1 MIPPLAQLEW
11 LLFEFVPWLAW
22 NMAIAYGLSYLGG
35 KLFGQSPREASD
47 EPKGQSFA
55 WNPHTTRQEGIPKA
69 VCWGRNKHFGNEVM
83 RWTDVDPISGN
94 EVLYKALD
102 YGGGP
107 VRGVASGIVSDVNHC
122 LGGTPEFNI
131 ITNNY
136 IDTWWQ
142 TAANVND
149 DDNTTYVGFTGIEG
163 SGHNIKGKFNSIV
176 TFAAATTIN
185 RLEYRRHWYI
195 HGSETHTGYEKVYLW
210 YEDAYH
216 LISTRNITT
225 EGSDTDTVVIDS
237 GGPWENVTKIKI
249 EVELSAVEWWFRA
262 WRKEAIITYRLYELR
277 AWRLEDVPVY
287 LNGQPAHNFREVIV
301 RGRPG
306 TLNQTCMEGFEKN
319 KLEYPQET
327 TIVYGEPVR
336 WTTSNKFFDDIEFT
350 LAWLGGLF
358 YYSDEGKVR
367 THSVG
372 VKVEISERDAED
384 WSTVLNTT
392 VSASQLKALY
402 KAYSVNTLV
411 PDSVVHGT
419 QYDLRFSKTT
429 GDKSP
434 TRYGDEVQLRSTR
447 GVVDVAFTHP
457 GRALLGIIAQATERL
472 QGDIDVTWV
481 TDDKLVNV
489 YDEETGWE
497 IKWTSNRAFIYL
509 DGITQPVISGDGD
522 ENPWAIERFEGLDPS
537 RVDLTFIYKW
547 AQWCDGQVPSGV
559 GEETENRMPCDIICD
574 CQTNVWSITYEI
586 AQIGRMYPY
595 WRGVM
600 LTGWI
605 DKATDEDIDLI
616 TMDNTMARSW
626 KNSYAG
632 YGEMAG
638 SAEVFYKDSA
648 QDYERKPRP
657 VFNKNS
663 GKYTRIIAL
672 EGVGVISEALAT
684 RIGNHV
690 LKRNELI
697 KNINSVRMTREALR
711 YKLGRVVRIQCNV
724 PGWGQAFR
732 VISAPTTNTVQLD
745 RTIED
750 VVENDLLWVKTYDTV
765 EKEIS
770 LDSYTVQSVAGKVVT
785 IKETWQPGCT
795 PLKNHLAAIGI
806 DGAIKLRRI
815 IKMTAESSNFFNLE
829 LETYDTALFASDNV
843 DPELTNPDYVH
854 QPVTQLAT
862 PVTRQTV
869 IDLIEALAPPV
880 PKVSKPQ
887 LFNCAWEGDDVDTV
901 SWSKR
906 NPDEPILLEWEGT
919 TYEITPDSTTLEY
932 IYWDSETPTVFC
944 KTAAAG
950 IALAAGMYLA
960 CTNKDGVEHPADMT
974 QTQHGAIIQVGT
986 ITAALAQIADL
997 TVTTAK
1003 IDDLAVETL
1012 KIKDQAVTLM
1022 VAAYTAAQ
1030 QYYEDYSWHEAQTIT
1045 MVTTGAPVALW
1056 AAVQWKNVGDDGC
1069 NIRIQRDDSVPVYS
1083 TNIFST
1089 AQLGNPFCVA
1099 IVDTPGSGSHDYD
1112 LDIATTNV
1120 GIGDPKIWFK
1130 NRSLVGQEVKK

>member
-11 LLFEFVPWLAW
+11 LLFEFVPWLAY

-69 VCWGRNKHFGNEVM
+69 VCYGRNKHFGNEVM

-94 EVLYKALD
+94 EVLYKAMD

-107 VRGVASGIVSDVNHC
+107 VRGVAGGIVSDENKC
-122 LGGTPEFNI
+122 LDGTPAFNI
-131 ITNNY
+131 LTDQY

-149 DDNTTYVGFTGIEG
+149 DDKTTYVGFTGTEG
-163 SGHNIKGKFNSIV
+163 EGHPLKGRFNSIV
-176 TFAAATTIN
+176 TFDSTTIN
-185 RLEYRRHWYI
+185 RVEYRRYWYI
-195 HGSETHTGYEKVYLW
+195 KGSAERSGYEKVYLW

-216 LISTRNITT
+216 LISTKNITV
-225 EGSDTDTVVIDS
+225 EGSSTDTIVVES
-237 GGPWENVTKIKI
+237 GGPWEDVTKIKI
-249 EVELSAVEWWFRA
+249 EIELYGKEYFFRT
-262 WRKEAIITYRLYELR
+262 WRDKAIITYKLYELR

-336 WTTSNKFFDDIEFT
+336 WTTQNKFFDDIEFT

-358 YYSDEGKVR
+358 YYSNEGKVR

-372 VKVEISERDAED
+372 VKVEISDRDAED
-384 WSTVLNTT
+384 WSTVLNTNI
-392 VSASQLKALY
+392 SAAQLKALY

-411 PDSVVHGT
+411 PGSVVHGT
-419 QYDLRFSKTT
+419 QYDLKFSKMT

-434 TRYGDEVQLRSTR
+434 TRYGDEVQLRSAR
-447 GVVDVAFTHP
+447 GVMDVAFTHP

-497 IKWTSNRAFIYL
+497 IKWTRNRAFIYL
-509 DGITQPVISGDGD
+509 DGVTQPVISGDGD
-522 ENPWAIERFEGLDPS
+522 ENPWAIERYEGLDPN
-537 RVDLTFIYKW
+537 RVDLAFIWKW
-547 AQWCDGQVPSGV
+547 AQWCDEQVPSGV
-559 GEETENRMPCDIICD
+559 GEETEDRMPCDIICD
-574 CQTNVWSITYEI
+574 HQTNVWSITYEI

-626 KNSYAG
+626 KSSYAG

-638 SAEVFYKDSA
+638 SAETFYKDSA

-672 EGVGVISEALAT
+672 EGIGVTSEALAT
-684 RIGNHV
+684 RVGNHA

-697 KNINSVRMTREALR
+697 KNINSVRMPREALR

-732 VISAPTTNTVQLD
+732 IISAPSASTVKLD
-745 RTIED
+745 RTVED
-750 VVENDLLWVKTYDTV
+750 VVEDDLLWVKTYDTV

-815 IKMTAESSNFFNLE
+815 IKMVAESNNYFNLE

-843 DPELTNPDYVH
+843 DPELTNPAYEH

-950 IALAAGMYLA
+950 TALAAGMYLA

-986 ITAALAQIADL
+986 ITAELAQIANL
-997 TVTTAK
+997 TV
-1003 IDDLAVETL
+1003 DTL
-1012 KIKDQAVTLM
+1012 QIKDNAVTDRIF
-1022 VAAYTAAQ
+1022 AYTEGSIDFGAS
-1030 QYYEDYSWHEAQTIT
+1030 EVVLQTCSF
-1045 MVTTGAPVALW
+1045 VTTGQPLEIVYVSAVSKISGVSGFLNYYLRLYRNDSKIYETVLALG
-1056 AAVQWKNVGDDGC
+1056 VTKYVPGC
-1069 NIRIQRDDSVPVYS
+1069 TFMIE
-1083 TNIFST
+1083 
-1089 AQLGNPFCVA
+1089 
-1099 IVDTPGSGSHDYD
+1099 DTPSADTYIYEVRAQRSEVVEGR
-1112 LDIATTNV
+1112 V
-1120 GIGDPKIWFK
+1120 K
-1130 NRSLVGQEVKK
+1130 NRALYISELKK